1 MILVQLEHR
10 ADREVTD
17 QVQNSGLLSTLGISG
32 LDIAN
37 LLSHFVNGQSGVAL
51 YRCIIIIR
59 VFFCQQLWFLKYL
72 HPSSQITHFDHG
84 ISSAQF
90 VEALL

>member
-1 MILVQLEHR
+1 MLTIQYLVFVGCVTVVILVQLEHR
-10 ADREVTD
+10 ADREVVD

-51 YRCIIIIR
+51 YRCIII
-59 VFFCQQLWFLKYL
+59 
-72 HPSSQITHFDHG
+72 T
-84 ISSAQF
+84 
-90 VEALL
+90 